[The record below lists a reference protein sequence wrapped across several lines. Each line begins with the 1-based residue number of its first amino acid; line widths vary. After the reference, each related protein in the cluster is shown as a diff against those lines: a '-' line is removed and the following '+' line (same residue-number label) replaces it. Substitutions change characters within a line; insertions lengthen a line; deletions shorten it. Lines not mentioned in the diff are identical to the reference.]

1 MSIKYYM
8 QSSLWRQSSPVYGG
22 KDLWK
27 GRFWACSGKEKELWT
42 VQVMMIY
49 MNCHEWNAV
58 TVKETDY

>member
-27 GRFWACSGKEKELWT
+27 GRFWACSEKERVVDGASDDDL
-42 VQVMMIY
+42 
-49 MNCHEWNAV
+49 HELPWV
-58 TVKETDY
+58 